1 MATAKA
7 RGLEPAW
14 YIPGCEREP
23 AWQRGREG
31 TVAQLRS
38 VIYYECRTVAPE
50 HTPCTM
56 PSSARSLRSDH
67 SPPREVQLPS
77 SYRGGSWWGMG
88 TLPMVAQLAKGRAN
102 SVHKA

>member
-14 YIPGCEREP
+14 CTPGCEREP

-38 VIYYECRTVAPE
+38 VIYYECTMVAPE
-50 HTPCTM
+50 HMPCTV
-56 PSSARSLRSDH
+56 PSSAQSLRSDH

-77 SYRGGSWWGMG
+77 SYRGGSC
-88 TLPMVAQLAKGRAN
+88 P
-102 SVHKA
+102 